1 MTQEKRKGNAPL
13 PDNLEAVLSDAQRR
27 ALPGLELSGWKP
39 RFLRR
44 PLFQEPELV
53 IYNPVDQRAGVLGGD
68 GKIRVQASIPMREQ
82 DNQAFMPEPDKELVW
97 TK

>member
-1 MTQEKRKGNAPL
+1 VTQEKRKGNTPL
-13 PDNLEAVLSDAQRR
+13 PDNLEAVLSEAQRR
-27 ALPGLELSGWKP
+27 ALPGLEVSGWKP

-53 IYNPVDQRAGVLGGD
+53 IYNPVDHRAGVLGVD
-68 GKIRVQASIPMREQ
+68 GVIRVQASIPMREQ
-82 DNQAFMPEPDKELVW
+82 DAHAFMPDPDEEPVW